1 MNPLERYAVSRD
13 ATLRDALRAL
23 ESGDG
28 ELALVLEG
36 STLLGVVTDGD
47 VRRAL
52 LAGAS
57 LADPVAPLVNRR
69 CLAVSPSTD
78 RAEVLDLMRTRGVRA
93 IPVVESDGTLVGL
106 HRAQEVLGLPTR
118 PNIAVIMCG
127 GRGARLGPLTDA
139 IPKPMLTVAGRP
151 ILERLVLLLASQGIT
166 KIYLAVHYLASII
179 EEHFRD
185 GASLGVE
192 IHYLRESEPLGTGG
206 ALSLLPQGPAH
217 PVVVMNGDLVTQAR
231 VGAMLDAHARAGAM
245 ATVGVRRYRHV
256 VPFGC
261 VEVDEGRVVAME
273 EKPALSKLVNTGLYV
288 LEPSVIARVPRGTPF
303 ALPSLLEGCLSR
315 GERVQSFEIVDEWI
329 DVGQRERL
337 LHARGEGM

>member
-1 MNPLERYAVSRD
+1 MNTVDRYALSKEG
-13 ATLRDALRAL
+13 TLRDALRAL

-36 STLLGVVTDGD
+36 RALLGVVTDGD

-57 LADPVAPLVNRR
+57 LADPIEPLVNRR
-69 CLAVSPSTD
+69 CLTVSPSAD
-78 RAEVLDLMRTRGVRA
+78 RAEVMELLRTRGVRA
-93 IPVVESDGTLVGL
+93 IPVVESDRTLVGL
-106 HRAQEVLGLPTR
+106 HRVHEVLGLPTR
-118 PNIAVIMCG
+118 PNLAVVMCG

-151 ILERLVLLLASQGIT
+151 ILERLVLLLAGQGIT
-166 KIYLAVHYLASII
+166 RIYLAVHYLASII
-179 EEHFRD
+179 EEHFGD
-185 GASLGVE
+185 GASLGVD
-192 IHYLRESEPLGTGG
+192 IRYLREAEPLGTGG
-206 ALSLLPQGPAH
+206 ALSLLPETPAH

-231 VGAMLDAHARAGAM
+231 VGAMIDAHAERGAM

-261 VEVDEGRVVAME
+261 VEVEDGRVLAME

-288 LEPSVIARVPRGTPF
+288 LEPSVIARVPRGTAF
-303 ALPSLLEGCLSR
+303 GLPSLLEGCLAR